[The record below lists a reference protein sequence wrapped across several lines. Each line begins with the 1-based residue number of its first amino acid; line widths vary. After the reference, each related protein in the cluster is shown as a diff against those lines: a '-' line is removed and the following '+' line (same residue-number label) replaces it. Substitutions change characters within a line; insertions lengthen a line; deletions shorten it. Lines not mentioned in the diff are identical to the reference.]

1 MGRPRKLRL
10 RVGLFIWLK
19 RSSKALANKGGTGM
33 NSTTYRIGGILLI
46 IVGVI
51 GIYNIR
57 QFPGLALFA
66 SVGLLAGIAMIAKA
80 AKKF

>member
-1 MGRPRKLRL
+1 
-10 RVGLFIWLK
+10 
-19 RSSKALANKGGTGM
+19 M
-33 NSTTYRIGGILLI
+33 NSTNYMIGGILLI

-66 SVGLLAGIAMIAKA
+66 SVGLLAGIAMIGKA
-80 AKKF
+80 TKKF

>member
-1 MGRPRKLRL
+1 
-10 RVGLFIWLK
+10 
-19 RSSKALANKGGTGM
+19 M
-33 NSTTYRIGGILLI
+33 NSTNYMIGGILLI

-66 SVGLLAGIAMIAKA
+66 SVGLLAGIAMIGKA
-80 AKKF
+80 TKKL